1 MVKAL
6 IRTYVRASLQLH
18 EVLHRLRDRRVTGT
32 ATMELKL
39 AQEHAIIDQYPLFL
53 IFLYLRKSYDTVDR
67 ERPLITLEGY
77 GAGPR
82 LCGIL

>member
-39 AQEHAIIDQYPLFL
+39 AQEHIIIDQYPLFL
-53 IFLYLRKSYDTVDR
+53 VFLYLSKSYDTVDR
-67 ERPLITLEGY
+67 ERLLITLEGY
-77 GAGPR
+77 GAGPC